1 MKELLDAIEKM
12 TSEQLVKVI
21 ISNKVNK
28 ENKYNKIIFVL
39 KEKNNQKYYQIE
51 KYTDKQV
58 FHQNIEINMLNEKL
72 IEYLSF
78 DYKQASAW
86 SKDSTYDLKI
96 SKKGKIFLGKKSNN
110 NTKLIN
116 LKHNK
121 QKNYILK
128 EGMIIEP
135 LIDLGIFTKDGKVIN
150 SMYDKYKQI
159 NN

>member
-1 MKELLDAIEKM
+1 MKELLEAIEKM
-12 TSEQLVKVI
+12 TSEQLVKVV

-96 SKKGKIFLGKKSNN
+96 SKKGKIF
-110 NTKLIN
+110 
-116 LKHNK
+116 
-121 QKNYILK
+121 
-128 EGMIIEP
+128 
-135 LIDLGIFTKDGKVIN
+135 
-150 SMYDKYKQI
+150 
-159 NN
+159 